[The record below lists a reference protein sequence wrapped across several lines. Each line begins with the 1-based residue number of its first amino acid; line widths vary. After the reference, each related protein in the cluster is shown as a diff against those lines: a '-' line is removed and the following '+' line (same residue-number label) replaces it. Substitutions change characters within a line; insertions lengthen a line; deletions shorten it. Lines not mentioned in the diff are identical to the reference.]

1 MYGKIEITGEIE
13 VLTGMHIG
21 GSNAFAAIGA
31 VDSPVVRDVRTNR
44 PMLPGSSLKGKL
56 RSLLAKTYND
66 NVVKHD
72 ADHPRIIRLFGSAQ
86 KQKERVKWSRL
97 LVPDMFL
104 TERSVDELKERDLGF
119 TEVKFENTI
128 DRLTA
133 VATPRQIE
141 RVVRGTSF
149 ALDLI
154 YNAEIEEEITEDMET
169 LAQGLKLLQCDYL
182 GGHGSRGYGKVK
194 FCGLH
199 ADLVVG
205 NLDDGIVDRA
215 NEILSAVENA
225 E

>member
-86 KQKERVKWSRL
+86 KEHVKCSRL

-104 TERSVDELKERDLGF
+104 TERSVDELKERDLGL

-133 VATPRQIE
+133 SATPRQIE

-169 LAQGLKLLQCDYL
+169 LAQGLKLLQYDYL

>member
-1 MYGKIEITGEIE
+1 MYGKIEITGELE

-56 RSLLAKTYND
+56 RSLLAKAYNE

-72 ADHPRIIRLFGSAQ
+72 ADHPRLIRLFGSAQ
-86 KQKERVKWSRL
+86 KDHVKCSRI

-104 TERSVDELKERDLGF
+104 TESSVKELQDRDLGF

-128 DRLTA
+128 SRTTA
-133 VATPRQIE
+133 VANPRQIE

-149 ALDLI
+149 ELDLI
-154 YNAEIEEEITEDMET
+154 YNAEQEEEVLEDMET
-169 LAQGLKLLQCDYL
+169 LAHGLKLLQYDYL
-182 GGHGSRGYGKVK
+182 GGHGSRGYGKVR
-194 FCGLH
+194 FQGLQ

-205 NLDDGIVDRA
+205 DLEDELMDKV
-215 NEILSAVENA
+215 NEILSAVEA
-225 E
+225 DK

>member
-86 KQKERVKWSRL
+86 KEHVKCSRL

-104 TERSVDELKERDLGF
+104 TERSVDELKERDLGL

-128 DRLTA
+128 NRLTA
-133 VATPRQIE
+133 VANPRQIE
-141 RVVRGTSF
+141 RVVRGTAF
-149 ALDLI
+149 DLELI
-154 YNAEIEEEITEDMET
+154 YNAEIEEEIAGDMET
-169 LAQGLKLLQCDYL
+169 LAQGLKLLQYDYL
-182 GGHGSRGYGKVK
+182 GGHGSRGYGKVRL
-194 FCGLH
+194 CGLQ

-205 NLDDGIVDRA
+205 DLDDELMGKV
-215 NEILSAVENA
+215 NEILSSVETDR
-225 E
+225 

>member
-66 NVVKHD
+66 NLVKHD

-86 KQKERVKWSRL
+86 KEHVKCSRL

-104 TERSVDELKERDLGF
+104 TERSVDELKERDLGL

-128 DRLTA
+128 NRLTA
-133 VATPRQIE
+133 VANPRQIE
-141 RVVRGTSF
+141 RVVRGTAF
-149 ALDLI
+149 DLELI
-154 YNAEIEEEITEDMET
+154 YNAEIEEEIAEDMET
-169 LAQGLKLLQCDYL
+169 LAQGLKLLQYDYL
-182 GGHGSRGYGKVK
+182 GGHGSRGYGKVRL
-194 FCGLH
+194 CGLQ

-205 NLDDGIVDRA
+205 DLDDELMGKV
-215 NEILSAVENA
+215 NEILSSVETDR
-225 E
+225 